1 VAIDEGVGRQEAL
14 CLPRRLEP
22 LHLPFPASGWSVRVL
37 GAIVEVAAL
46 AVLDIR
52 QQFELRHTVAPKLV
66 GYEDA
71 RHILQTLQQPLEE
84 TLCRRGVAAAL
95 HQDVEHDPVLIDGA
109 PKMVQLALNSKEDLI
124 QVPLVTW
131 SGAAPAK
138 FARETGAELDAPAP
152 DALVRDDH
160 AAFGQDQLD
169 IPKAQAEHVVQPER
183 G

>member
-1 VAIDEGVGRQEAL
+1 M
-14 CLPRRLEP
+14 PWRLEA
-22 LHLPFPASGWSVRVL
+22 LHLPFSAPRRSMRVL
-37 GAIVEVAAL
+37 RSIVQVAAL
-46 AVLDIR
+46 AMFDIGHQR
-52 QQFELRHTVAPKLV
+52 TLRRAIAAQLV
-66 GYEDA
+66 GDEDP

-84 TLCRRGVAAAL
+84 ALRRPSIAAAQY
-95 HQDVEHDPVLIDGA
+95 QDVEHDPVLIDGA